1 VEWSV
6 DQILAAIAAAMKAG
20 DMPAVAGLMR
30 MLAVRDPGATAAIL
44 DAIDQRRTAAAA
56 NRPEGDSL

>member
-1 VEWSV
+1 VEWSA

-30 MLAVRDPGATAAIL
+30 MLAVRDPASASAILAVIDTVQLTAAKPP
-44 DAIDQRRTAAAA
+44 AK
-56 NRPEGDSL
+56 DSL